1 MGNQQNTG
9 CTDYEIVYQTFE
21 LIRCDQQKQNCGRT
35 FMHPF
40 FYTRHNTKETKM
52 SENTTNTPISTNEL
66 TARLQKAEN
75 IRARDGVVWKDK
87 FDRTHTIADARE
99 LADGTP
105 VRLAGRVTALRW
117 LGKLMFGRIY
127 DINGEI
133 QFSMSREELGEENYK
148 FMKANVDL
156 GDFIGIT
163 GELYHTTAGELTIRV
178 SAYEI
183 LSKALR
189 PLPEKYHGLTD
200 METRY
205 RQRYLDIISNP
216 ESREALLGRFK
227 MMQYWRDF
235 MNARGFLEI
244 ETPIMQ
250 NIASGA
256 AARPFTTHHNALD
269 ADFQL
274 RISPELFLKQA
285 IGAGFDR
292 VYEVAKDFR
301 NEGMDAMHLQEFSM
315 VEWYAAYWDYN
326 DNIKF
331 TWDLIQELL
340 MKCRGTLQIEY
351 QGTKLDF
358 SSYEMIDYTAKMNEF
373 FGCNILDFDD
383 VDALRQKLVDAGM
396 FPMSELEDLK
406 SIPTLV
412 DYVYKRK
419 IRGDIVN
426 PTFLYNYPAYM
437 VPLARRND
445 DDDRRIDMYQLLVC
459 GAEICKGYSE
469 LVNPIQQLAAFEEQA
484 RNIADGDEEA
494 FNPDNDFVRAMEHGF
509 PPISGVGVGVDRLA
523 SIIFDQPTLR
533 DVILFP
539 IMK

>member
-1 MGNQQNTG
+1 M
-9 CTDYEIVYQTFE
+9 VPRFFK
-21 LIRCDQQKQNCGRT
+21 QQKG
-35 FMHPF
+35 
-40 FYTRHNTKETKM
+40 KVM
-52 SENTTNTPISTNEL
+52 SENTTAMSTNEL

-87 FDRTHTIADARE
+87 FDRTHTIAESRE
-99 LADGTP
+99 LADGTA
-105 VRLAGRVTALRW
+105 VKLCGRVTALRW

-133 QFSMSREELGEENYK
+133 QFSMSREELGEEQYK
-148 FMKANVDL
+148 FMKANVDM

-163 GELYHTTAGELTIRV
+163 GELYHTTAGELTVRV
-178 SAYEI
+178 AAYEI
-183 LSKALR
+183 LAKALR
-189 PLPEKYHGLTD
+189 PLPEKFHGLTD

-216 ESREALLGRFK
+216 ESRNALLGRFK
-227 MMQYWRDF
+227 MTRHLRDF
-235 MNARGFLEI
+235 MNDHGFLEI

-256 AARPFTTHHNALD
+256 AARPFTTHHNALNT
-269 ADFQL
+269 DFQL
-274 RISPELFLKQA
+274 RISPELFLKMA

-301 NEGMDAMHLQEFSM
+301 NEGMDAMHLQEFTM
-315 VEWYAAYWDYN
+315 IEWYAAYWDYKR
-326 DNIKF
+326 NIEF
-331 TWDLIQELL
+331 TWALVQDLI
-340 MKCRGTLQIEY
+340 MRARGTLQIEY

-358 SSYEMIDYTAKMNEF
+358 SKYEMIDYTAKMNEL

-383 VDALRQKLVDAGM
+383 VDALRQKLVDEGM

-406 SIPTLV
+406 SLPALV

-419 IRGDIVN
+419 IRNTIVQ
-426 PTFLYNYPAYM
+426 PTFLYNYPTYM
-437 VPLARRND
+437 VPLARHNDND
-445 DDDRRIDMYQLLVC
+445 DRCLDMYQLLVA
-459 GAEICKGYSE
+459 GAELSKGYSE
-469 LVNPIQQLAAFEEQA
+469 LVNPIQQLHAFEEQA
-484 RNIADGDEEA
+484 KNIADGDEEA

-509 PPISGVGVGVDRLA
+509 PPISGVGVGIDRLA
-523 SIIFDQPTLR
+523 TIVFDQPSAR

-539 IMK
+539 MMK

>member
-1 MGNQQNTG
+1 MA
-9 CTDYEIVYQTFE
+9 
-21 LIRCDQQKQNCGRT
+21 
-35 FMHPF
+35 
-40 FYTRHNTKETKM
+40 
-52 SENTTNTPISTNEL
+52 ENTNISTNEL
-66 TARLQKAEN
+66 TARLQKVEN
-75 IRARDGVVWKDK
+75 IKQRDGVVWKDK
-87 FDRTHTIADARE
+87 FERSHTIESARE
-99 LADGTP
+99 LGDDTP
-105 VRLAGRVTALRW
+105 VKLAGRVTALRW

-163 GELYHTTAGELTIRV
+163 GTLYHTTAGELTVRV
-178 SAYEI
+178 SNYEI
-183 LSKALR
+183 LAKALR

-200 METRY
+200 TETRY

-216 ESREALLGRFK
+216 DARNALLGRFK
-227 MMQYWRDF
+227 MTQYWRDF
-235 MNARGFLEI
+235 MNANGFLEI
-244 ETPIMQ
+244 ETPVMQ

-256 AARPFTTHHNALD
+256 AAKPFTTHHNALD

-301 NEGMDAMHLQEFSM
+301 NEGMDAMHLQEFTM
-315 VEWYAAYWDYN
+315 VEWYAAYWDYKKN
-326 DNIKF
+326 MQF
-331 TWDLIQELL
+331 TWDLIQNLIQ
-340 MKCRGTLQIEY
+340 KCRGTLQIEY
-351 QGTKLDF
+351 QGTPLDF
-358 SSYEMIDYTAKMNEF
+358 SSYETMDYTAKMNEL

-383 VDALRQKLVDAGM
+383 VDKLRQQIVDNGM
-396 FPMSELEDLK
+396 FPAGELDDLK

-419 IRGDIVN
+419 IRGDIIK
-426 PTFLYNYPAYM
+426 PTFLYNYPTYM
-437 VPLARRND
+437 VPLARHSD
-445 DDDRRIDMYQLLVC
+445 ADDRCLDMFQLLVC

-484 RNIADGDEEA
+484 KNIAGGDEEA
-494 FNPDNDFVRAMEHGF
+494 FNPDNDFVRSMEHGF
-509 PPISGVGVGVDRLA
+509 PPISGVGMGVDRLA

>member
-1 MGNQQNTG
+1 
-9 CTDYEIVYQTFE
+9 
-21 LIRCDQQKQNCGRT
+21 
-35 FMHPF
+35 
-40 FYTRHNTKETKM
+40 M

-117 LGKLMFGRIY
+117 LGKLMFGRVY

-216 ESREALLGRFK
+216 QSREALLGRFK

>member
-1 MGNQQNTG
+1 
-9 CTDYEIVYQTFE
+9 
-21 LIRCDQQKQNCGRT
+21 
-35 FMHPF
+35 
-40 FYTRHNTKETKM
+40 M
-52 SENTTNTPISTNEL
+52 SETMNLSTNEL
-66 TARLQKAEN
+66 QARLQKAEN

-87 FDRTHTIADARE
+87 FDRSHTIAAARD

-105 VRLAGRVTALRW
+105 VTLAGRVTALRW

-127 DINGEI
+127 DIDAEI
-133 QFSMSREELGEENYK
+133 QFSMSREELGEDIYK
-148 FMKANVDL
+148 FFKANVDL
-156 GDFIGIT
+156 GDFVGIS
-163 GELYHTTAGELTIRV
+163 GELYHTTAGELTVRV
-178 SAYEI
+178 TGYTI

-189 PLPEKYHGLTD
+189 PLPEKFHGLTD
-200 METRY
+200 VETRY

-216 ESREALLGRFK
+216 TARAALIGRFK
-227 MMQYWRDF
+227 MTQYWRDF
-235 MNARGFLEI
+235 MNKNGFLEI

-256 AARPFTTHHNALD
+256 AAKPFTTHHNALD

-285 IGAGFDR
+285 IAAGFDR

-301 NEGMDAMHLQEFSM
+301 NEGMDATHLQEFTM
-315 VEWYAAYWDYN
+315 VEWYAAYWDFHRN
-326 DNIKF
+326 MKF
-331 TWDLIQELL
+331 TWDLVQELI

-351 QGTKLDF
+351 QGTPLDF
-358 SSYEMIDYTAKMNEF
+358 SSYDTIDYTAKMNEL

-383 VDALRQKLVDAGM
+383 VDVLRARLVDSGM
-396 FPMSELEDLK
+396 FPADELKDLK

-419 IRGDIVN
+419 IRVNIIN

-437 VPLARRND
+437 VPLARRSD
-445 DDDRRIDMYQLLVC
+445 EDARRIDMFQLVAC
-459 GAEICKGYSE
+459 GAELCKGYSE
-469 LVNPIQQLAAFEEQA
+469 LVNPVQQLAAFEEQA
-484 RNIADGDEEA
+484 KNIAHGDEEA

-509 PPISGVGVGVDRLA
+509 PPISGVGMGVDRLA

>member
-1 MGNQQNTG
+1 MA
-9 CTDYEIVYQTFE
+9 
-21 LIRCDQQKQNCGRT
+21 
-35 FMHPF
+35 
-40 FYTRHNTKETKM
+40 
-52 SENTTNTPISTNEL
+52 ENTTISTNEL
-66 TARLQKAEN
+66 TARMQKVEN
-75 IRARDGVVWKDK
+75 IKQRDGVVWKDK
-87 FDRTHTIADARE
+87 FERSHKICEARE
-99 LADGTP
+99 LSDDTP
-105 VRLAGRVTALRW
+105 VKLCGRVTALRW

-127 DINGEI
+127 DIEGEI

-163 GELYHTTAGELTIRV
+163 GTLYHTTAGELTVRV
-178 SAYEI
+178 SNYEI
-183 LSKALR
+183 LAKALR
-189 PLPEKYHGLTD
+189 PLPEKFHGLTD

-205 RQRYLDIISNP
+205 RQRYLDIVSNP
-216 ESREALLGRFK
+216 DARNALYGRFK
-227 MMQYWRDF
+227 MTQNLRDF
-235 MNARGFLEI
+235 MNKHGFLEI

-256 AARPFTTHHNALD
+256 AAKPFTTHHNALNV
-269 ADFQL
+269 DFQL
-274 RISPELFLKQA
+274 RISPELFLKMA

-301 NEGMDAMHLQEFSM
+301 NEGMDAMHLQEFTM
-315 VEWYAAYWDYN
+315 IEWYAAYWDYKK
-326 DNIKF
+326 NIDF
-331 TWDLIQELL
+331 TWSMVQDLIQ
-340 MKCRGTLQIEY
+340 KARGTLQIEF

-358 SSYEMIDYTAKMNEF
+358 SKYEMMDYTAKMNEL

-383 VDALRQKLVDAGM
+383 VDVLRQKLVDEGM

-406 SIPTLV
+406 SLATLV

-419 IRGDIVN
+419 IRVNIVQ

-437 VPLARRND
+437 VPLARRNNED
-445 DDDRRIDMYQLLVC
+445 ERRLDMYQLLVA
-459 GAEICKGYSE
+459 GGELCKGYSE
-469 LVNPIQQLAAFEEQA
+469 LVNPIQQAKAFEDQA
-484 RNIADGDEEA
+484 KDIAGGEEEA

-509 PPISGVGVGVDRLA
+509 PPISGVGMGIDRLA
-523 SIIFDQPTLR
+523 MIVFDQPSAR

>member
-1 MGNQQNTG
+1 
-9 CTDYEIVYQTFE
+9 
-21 LIRCDQQKQNCGRT
+21 
-35 FMHPF
+35 
-40 FYTRHNTKETKM
+40 M
-52 SENTTNTPISTNEL
+52 SDNANNTTTLSTNEL
-66 TARLQKAEN
+66 QARLQKAEN

-87 FDRTHTIADARE
+87 YERTHTIAAARE
-99 LADGTP
+99 LPDGTH

-133 QFSMSREELGEENYK
+133 QFSMSREEIGEEDYK
-148 FMKANVDL
+148 FMKSNVDM
-156 GDFIGIT
+156 GDFIGVD
-163 GELYHTTAGELTIRV
+163 GELYHTTAGELTVRV
-178 SAYEI
+178 KHYDI
-183 LSKALR
+183 LAKALR
-189 PLPEKYHGLTD
+189 PLPEKFHGLTD
-200 METRY
+200 METKY

-216 ESREALLGRFK
+216 ETRRALLGRFQ
-227 MMQYWRDF
+227 MTQYWRDF
-235 MNARGFLEI
+235 MNEHGFLEI

-256 AARPFTTHHNALD
+256 AARPFTTHHNALNT
-269 ADFQL
+269 DFQL
-274 RISPELFLKQA
+274 RISPELFLKEA

-301 NEGMDAMHLQEFSM
+301 NEGMDAMHLQEFTM
-315 VEWYAAYWDYN
+315 VEWYAAYWDFHK
-326 DNIKF
+326 NIQF
-331 TWDLIQELL
+331 TWDLIQYLL
-340 MKCRGTLQIEY
+340 QKCRGTLQIEY

-358 SSYEMIDYTAKMNEF
+358 SKYEMIDYTAKMNEF
-373 FGCNILDFDD
+373 FGCNILDFAN
-383 VDALRQKLVDAGM
+383 VDELRNKLVSAGM
-396 FPMSELEDLK
+396 FPESELEDLK
-406 SIPTLV
+406 SLPALV

-419 IRGDIVN
+419 IRDSIVN

-445 DDDRRIDMYQLLVC
+445 DDERRIDMYQLLVC
-459 GAEICKGYSE
+459 GAELCKGYSE

-484 RNIADGDEEA
+484 KNIADGDEEA

-509 PPISGVGVGVDRLA
+509 PPISGVGMGVDRLA

-533 DVILFP
+533 DVVLFP

>member
-1 MGNQQNTG
+1 
-9 CTDYEIVYQTFE
+9 
-21 LIRCDQQKQNCGRT
+21 
-35 FMHPF
+35 
-40 FYTRHNTKETKM
+40 M
-52 SENTTNTPISTNEL
+52 SENTNNTISTNEL
-66 TARLQKAEN
+66 QARLQKAEN

-87 FDRTHTIADARE
+87 FDRTHTIIAARD
-99 LADGTP
+99 LADGTA
-105 VRLAGRVTALRW
+105 VKLAGRVTALRW

-127 DINGEI
+127 DIDGEI
-133 QFSMSREELGEENYK
+133 QFSMSREELGEEQYK

-163 GELYHTTAGELTIRV
+163 GELYHTTAGELTV
-178 SAYEI
+178 KVASYDI
-183 LSKALR
+183 LAKALR

-205 RQRYLDIISNP
+205 RQRYLDIISNK
-216 ESREALLGRFK
+216 ESRDALLGRFK
-227 MMQYWRDF
+227 MTQYWRDF
-235 MNARGFLEI
+235 MNENGFLEI

-256 AARPFTTHHNALD
+256 AARPFVTHHNALD

-301 NEGMDAMHLQEFSM
+301 NEGMDATHLQEFTM
-315 VEWYAAYWDYN
+315 VEWYAAYWDYKR
-326 DNIKF
+326 NIQF
-331 TWDLIQELL
+331 TWDLIQYLL

-351 QGTKLDF
+351 QGTALDF
-358 SSYEMIDYTAKMNEF
+358 SSYEMVDYTAKMNEF

-383 VDALRQKLVDAGM
+383 VDQLRQKLVDAGM
-396 FPMSELEDLK
+396 FPAAELEDLR
-406 SIPTLV
+406 SVPTLV

-419 IRGDIVN
+419 IRDKIVQ
-426 PTFLYNYPAYM
+426 PTILYNYPAYM
-437 VPLARRND
+437 VPLARRSD
-445 DDDRRIDMYQLLVC
+445 ADERRIDMYQLLVC
-459 GAEICKGYSE
+459 GAELCKGYSE

-484 RNIADGDEEA
+484 KNIANGDDEA

-509 PPISGVGVGVDRLA
+509 PPISGVGMGVDRLA
-523 SIIFDQPTLR
+523 SIIFDVPTVR
-533 DVILFP
+533 DIVLFP

>member
-1 MGNQQNTG
+1 
-9 CTDYEIVYQTFE
+9 
-21 LIRCDQQKQNCGRT
+21 
-35 FMHPF
+35 
-40 FYTRHNTKETKM
+40 M
-52 SENTTNTPISTNEL
+52 SENTTMSTNEL
-66 TARLQKAEN
+66 QARLQKAEN

-87 FDRTHTIADARE
+87 FDRTHTIEEARL
-99 LADGTP
+99 LADGTA
-105 VRLAGRVTALRW
+105 VKLAGRVTALRW

-148 FMKANVDL
+148 FMKANVDM

-163 GELYHTTAGELTIRV
+163 GELYHTTAGELTVRV

-183 LSKALR
+183 LAKALR
-189 PLPEKYHGLTD
+189 PLPEKFHGLTD

-205 RQRYLDIISNP
+205 RQRYLDVISNP
-216 ESREALLGRFK
+216 ESRAALLGRFK
-227 MMQYWRDF
+227 MTQNLRDY
-235 MNARGFLEI
+235 MNRNGFLEI

-256 AARPFTTHHNALD
+256 AARPFVTHHNALN

-301 NEGMDAMHLQEFSM
+301 NEGMDAMHLQEFTM
-315 VEWYAAYWDYN
+315 IEWYAAYWDYKR
-326 DNIKF
+326 NIDF
-331 TWDLIQELL
+331 TWEMVQELVQ
-340 MKCRGTLQIEY
+340 KARGTLQIEY
-351 QGTKLDF
+351 QGTMLDF
-358 SSYEMIDYTAKMNEF
+358 SKYEMIDYTETMNKL
-373 FGCNILDFDD
+373 FGCDILEFDD
-383 VDALRQKLVDAGM
+383 VNVLRQKLVDDGM

-406 SIPTLV
+406 SLPALV

-419 IRGDIVN
+419 IRNQIVQ
-426 PTFLYNYPAYM
+426 PTFLYNYPTYM
-437 VPLARRND
+437 VPLARHNN
-445 DDDRRIDMYQLLVC
+445 DDDRRLDMYQLLVA
-459 GAEICKGYSE
+459 GGELCKGYSE

-484 RNIADGDEEA
+484 KNIENGDDEA

-509 PPISGVGVGVDRLA
+509 PPISGVGMGIDRLA
-523 SIIFDQPTLR
+523 AIVFNQPTLR
-533 DVILFP
+533 DVVLFP

>member
-1 MGNQQNTG
+1 
-9 CTDYEIVYQTFE
+9 
-21 LIRCDQQKQNCGRT
+21 
-35 FMHPF
+35 
-40 FYTRHNTKETKM
+40 M
-52 SENTTNTPISTNEL
+52 SEQNNTMSTNEL

-87 FDRTHTIADARE
+87 FDRTHTIAESRD
-99 LADGTP
+99 LLDGTA
-105 VRLAGRVTALRW
+105 VKLCGRVTALRW

-133 QFSMSREELGEENYK
+133 QFSMSREEIGEENYK
-148 FMKANVDL
+148 FMKTNVDM

-163 GELYHTTAGELTIRV
+163 GELYHTTAGELTVRV

-183 LSKALR
+183 LAKALR
-189 PLPEKYHGLTD
+189 PLPEKFHGLTD

-216 ESREALLGRFK
+216 DARAALLGRFQ
-227 MMQYWRDF
+227 MTQNLRDF
-235 MNARGFLEI
+235 MNNHGFLEI

-269 ADFQL
+269 TDFQL
-274 RISPELFLKQA
+274 RISPELFLKMA

-301 NEGMDAMHLQEFSM
+301 NEGMDAMHLQEFTM
-315 VEWYAAYWDYN
+315 IEWYAAYWDYKR
-326 DNIKF
+326 NIDF
-331 TWDLIQELL
+331 TWAMVQELI
-340 MKCRGTLQIEY
+340 MKARGTLQIEY

-358 SSYEMIDYTAKMNEF
+358 SSYEMIDYTAKMNEL

-383 VDALRQKLVDAGM
+383 VDVLRQKLVDEGM
-396 FPMSELEDLK
+396 FPADELEDLK
-406 SIPTLV
+406 SLATLV

-419 IRGDIVN
+419 IRDSIVQ
-426 PTFLYNYPAYM
+426 PTILYNYPTYM
-437 VPLARRND
+437 VPLARHNNE
-445 DDDRRIDMYQLLVC
+445 DDRRLDMYQLLVA
-459 GAEICKGYSE
+459 GGELCKGYSE
-469 LVNPIQQLAAFEEQA
+469 LVNPIQQAKAFEDQAKSIEGGEQ
-484 RNIADGDEEA
+484 EA

-509 PPISGVGVGVDRLA
+509 PPISGVGMGIDRLA
-523 SIIFDQPTLR
+523 AIVFDQPTLR

>member
-1 MGNQQNTG
+1 
-9 CTDYEIVYQTFE
+9 
-21 LIRCDQQKQNCGRT
+21 
-35 FMHPF
+35 
-40 FYTRHNTKETKM
+40 M
-52 SENTTNTPISTNEL
+52 SENTTISTNEL
-66 TARLQKAEN
+66 QARLQKAEN

-87 FDRTHTIADARE
+87 FDRTHTICDARA

-105 VRLAGRVTALRW
+105 VKLAGRITALRW

-163 GELYHTTAGELTIRV
+163 GELYHTTAGELTVKV
-178 SAYEI
+178 SQYEI
-183 LSKALR
+183 LAKALR
-189 PLPEKYHGLTD
+189 PLPEKFHGLTD

-216 ESREALLGRFK
+216 DARNALLGRFK

-235 MNARGFLEI
+235 MNQNGFLEI

-250 NIASGA
+250 NVASGA
-256 AARPFTTHHNALD
+256 AAKPFTTHHNALD
-269 ADFQL
+269 TDFQL

-315 VEWYAAYWDYN
+315 VEWYAAYWDYKKN
-326 DNIKF
+326 MQF
-331 TWDLIQELL
+331 TWDLIQHLL
-340 MKCRGTLQIEY
+340 MKTRGTLQIEY
-351 QGTKLDF
+351 QGTSLDF
-358 SSYEMIDYTAKMNEF
+358 SSYDTIDYTAKMNEL

-383 VDALRQKLVDAGM
+383 ADALRARLVDQGM
-396 FPMSELEDLK
+396 FTMDDLADLK
-406 SIPTLV
+406 SVPTLV
-412 DYVYKRK
+412 DWVYKRK
-419 IRGDIVN
+419 IRDNIIK
-426 PTFLYNYPAYM
+426 PTFLYNYPTYM
-437 VPLARRND
+437 VPLARHSD
-445 DDDRRIDMYQLLVC
+445 ADDRCLDMFQLLVC
-459 GAEICKGYSE
+459 GAELCKGYSE
-469 LVNPIQQLAAFEEQA
+469 LVNPIQQLAAFEQQA
-484 RNIADGDEEA
+484 KNIAGGDEEA

-509 PPISGVGVGVDRLA
+509 PPISGVGLGVDRLA

>member
-1 MGNQQNTG
+1 
-9 CTDYEIVYQTFE
+9 
-21 LIRCDQQKQNCGRT
+21 
-35 FMHPF
+35 
-40 FYTRHNTKETKM
+40 
-52 SENTTNTPISTNEL
+52 
-66 TARLQKAEN
+66 
-75 IRARDGVVWKDK
+75 
-87 FDRTHTIADARE
+87 
-99 LADGTP
+99 
-105 VRLAGRVTALRW
+105 
-117 LGKLMFGRIY
+117 
-127 DINGEI
+127 
-133 QFSMSREELGEENYK
+133 
-148 FMKANVDL
+148 
-156 GDFIGIT
+156 
-163 GELYHTTAGELTIRV
+163 
-178 SAYEI
+178 
-183 LSKALR
+183 
-189 PLPEKYHGLTD
+189 
-200 METRY
+200 
-205 RQRYLDIISNP
+205 
-216 ESREALLGRFK
+216 
-227 MMQYWRDF
+227 

-315 VEWYAAYWDYN
+315 VEWYAAYWDFN

-373 FGCNILDFDD
+373 FGCDILDFDD
-383 VDALRQKLVDAGM
+383 VDALRQKLVDNGM

-419 IRGDIVN
+419 IRNDIVN

-437 VPLARRND
+437 VPLARRSD
-445 DDDRRIDMYQLLVC
+445 ADERQIDMYQLLVC

-509 PPISGVGVGVDRLA
+509 PPISGVGMGVDRLA

-533 DVILFP
+533 DIVLFP
-539 IMK
+539 MMK